1 MAIVDAAIDQSGINF
16 STSTFYVGD
25 TVRVYARVRNLG
37 ETDMTASVIFYR
49 SDEVLGRAQP
59 ISLRAGGAPEE
70 VFVDFVVPEGTF
82 NVRAVL
88 QGMSPEDENMTNNE
102 ATTPRY
108 TPIVHEEPVVAVVA
122 EPSVDEEET
131 GAEAEAEAAAEVA
144 VVAVATPP
152 VTTVATTT
160 ATATTTSTAT
170 AQTVTATTTGA
181 TEAEPEGAAPARP
194 TSSYGIFTAADAA
207 ETGTAVAEPP
217 SFFRMDNPWLSVLVV
232 CLALAL
238 IVTLVAM
245 VYLRVRH
252 QESSPDEGDV

>member
-37 ETDMTASVIFYR
+37 ESDMTASVIFYR

-70 VFVDFVVPEGTF
+70 VFVDFVVPEGIF

-88 QGMSPEDENMTNNE
+88 QGMSPEDENVTNNE

-108 TPIVHEEPVVAVVA
+108 TPIVHEEPIAAVVA
-122 EPSVDEEET
+122 EPPADEEET
-131 GAEAEAEAAAEVA
+131 GAEAETEAEAAAEVA
-144 VVAVATPP
+144 VVVVATP
-152 VTTVATTT
+152 A
-160 ATATTTSTAT
+160 ATTTSTAT
-170 AQTVTATTTGA
+170 AQTVTASA
-181 TEAEPEGAAPARP
+181 TVTAEASPEVSAPARP

-252 QESSPDEGDV
+252 QESSSDEGDV